1 MITVDIKLLLDCLN
15 SVCRKTLEEAA
26 LYCASRSH
34 YEITVQHW
42 LVALVQEERS
52 DVALMLVSQ
61 NISLIDFKQAVLG
74 SLESMPT
81 GNTAKPSISPQLF
94 EWVQD
99 AWLIASV
106 DLHAAKVRS
115 AALLLALIKK
125 RHFYNLA
132 FGGDIFLHLNENHLT
147 SLFSELT
154 QASIEQET
162 KAESSADQS
171 APSSH
176 GDDPFSLYC
185 RDLSA
190 LAANGKIDPVFG
202 RDQEI
207 EQIIDV
213 LARRRKNHPILVGF
227 AGVGKTALVEGL
239 ALRIHQ
245 HSVPAFLKNSQLLS
259 LDLAALEA
267 GASVKGEFEKRL
279 KALTDH
285 IKQSKRPIILFAD
298 EAHMLIG
305 AGNHGSGDAA
315 NLLKPMLARGELRMI
330 AATTWEEYKKYI
342 EKDPALVRRF
352 QLVRVDEPSIEQTIQ
367 MLRGLKPVYERAH
380 SVSIRE
386 EALATT
392 VQLSSRYLSGRQQP
406 DKSID
411 VLDTAAARVKL
422 ALTSVESGW
431 LLQQRVA
438 ALQAELNSLQQ
449 EHQLTPSA
457 NVMERMGKIE
467 AQLQDQQAQLDAY
480 QGQWAEAS
488 LLAQKIIEQREKILA
503 EPTSDSRE
511 LNVLLAQFKSLKGSE
526 FYHFEVNSDIV
537 AQVVSDW
544 SGVPLGKML
553 RNEQAQLIELPHK
566 LGVRIKGQSL
576 AIQTICERVQA
587 AKAGL
592 TSSEQPLGVFLLVGP
607 SGVGKTETALACA
620 DLLYGGKHN
629 LITINMS
636 EFQEKHSV
644 SRLIGSPPGY
654 VGYGEGGVLSEA
666 VRQKPYSVVLLDE
679 IEKAAPDIM
688 NLFYQVFDKG
698 QLNDGEGVE
707 IDFKNTLIF
716 MTSNLASDVI
726 LELTKNQVVPLDTIR
741 NAILPS
747 LNQFIMPSLL
757 ARMTIVPYHALALDA
772 LIDVSQHKCQQ
783 LAKRLF
789 EQRCIELRVTPSV
802 HQAIA
807 ERCQTWGGARQIDF
821 ILQQEVFPILTRR
834 CLAHESGEMP
844 LVLQIDRD
852 SQGHWQLTDS
862 KL

>member
-1 MITVDIKLLLDCLN
+1 MITVDIKLLLDSLN
-15 SVCRKTLEEAA
+15 SLCRKTLEEAA
-26 LYCASRSH
+26 LYCASRAH

-42 LVALVQEERS
+42 LYALVQEERC
-52 DVALMLVSQ
+52 DLALMLLSQ
-61 NISLIDFKQAVLG
+61 DISLVDFKQAVLG
-74 SLESMPT
+74 SLEGMPT
-81 GNTAKPSISPQLF
+81 GNSAKPSISPQLF

-99 AWLIASV
+99 AWLIGSI

-125 RHFYNLA
+125 HHFYNLA

-147 SLFSELT
+147 SLFFELT
-154 QASIEQET
+154 QASIEQD
-162 KAESSADQS
+162 SSAEPVDPTKP
-171 APSSH
+171 AAN
-176 GDDPFSLYC
+176 GDDPLSLYC
-185 RDLSA
+185 RDLSI
-190 LAANGKIDPVFG
+190 AAAQDKIDPVFG

-207 EQIIDV
+207 DQIIDV

-245 HSVPAFLKNSQLLS
+245 KSVPAFLKNSQLLS

-279 KALTDH
+279 KALTDQ
-285 IKQSKRPIILFAD
+285 IKQSKRPVILFAD

-352 QLVRVDEPSIEQTIQ
+352 QLVRVDEPSVAQTIQ
-367 MLRGLKPVYERAH
+367 MLRGLKSVYERAH
-380 SVSIRE
+380 SVFIRE

-422 ALTSVESGW
+422 ALTSVDSGW
-431 LLQQRVA
+431 LLQQQVA
-438 ALQAELNSLQQ
+438 ATQAELTSLQQ
-449 EHQLTPSA
+449 ERQLTPSNPLA
-457 NVMERMGKIE
+457 ERIEKIE
-467 AQLQDQQAQLDAY
+467 VQLQEQQSQLESH
-480 QGQWAEAS
+480 QRNWNEA
-488 LLAQKIIEQREKILA
+488 AIVAKKILEQREHILA
-503 EPTSDSRE
+503 KQTTDVSE
-511 LNVLLAQFKSLKGSE
+511 LNTLLAQFKILKGSE

-553 RNEQAQLIELPHK
+553 RNEQASLAALPGK
-566 LGVRIKGQSL
+566 LTARIKGQAL

-620 DLLYGGKHN
+620 DLLYGGKQN

-716 MTSNLASDVI
+716 MTSNLASDLI
-726 LELTKNQVVPLDTIR
+726 MDLTKQQTVPLDTIR
-741 NAILPS
+741 NAIMPS

-757 ARMTIVPYHALALDA
+757 ARMTIVPYHALALEA
-772 LIDVSQHKCQQ
+772 LIDVSQQKCQQ

-789 EQRCIELRVTPSV
+789 EQRRIELRVTAAV

-821 ILQQEVFPILTRR
+821 ILQQEVFPILTQR
-834 CLAHESGEMP
+834 CLAHESSDIS

-852 SQGHWQLTDS
+852 EQDHWQLTEVS
-862 KL
+862 Q

>member
-15 SVCRKTLEEAA
+15 SLCRQTLETAA
-26 LYCASRSH
+26 VYCASRSH

-42 LVALVQEERS
+42 LYALVQEERS
-52 DVALMLVSQ
+52 DLALMLLSQ
-61 NISLIDFKQAVLG
+61 DISLSAFKQAVLN

-81 GNTAKPSISPQLF
+81 GNSAKPSISPQLF

-99 AWLIASV
+99 AWLIGSI
-106 DLHAAKVRS
+106 DLHANKVRS

-132 FGGDIFLHLNENHLT
+132 FGGDIFLRLNENHLT
-147 SLFSELT
+147 SLCAELT
-154 QASIEQET
+154 QHSIEQQ
-162 KAESSADQS
+162 KDESSSEQT
-171 APSSH
+171 PSCANSE
-176 GDDPFSLYC
+176 DPLSLYC

-190 LAANGKIDPVFG
+190 LAAQGKIDPVFG
-202 RDQEI
+202 RDREI

-245 HSVPAFLKNSQLLS
+245 QSVPQFLQHSQLLS

-279 KALTDH
+279 KALTDQ
-285 IKQSKRPIILFAD
+285 IKQAKRPVILFAD

-305 AGNHGSGDAA
+305 AGNHGSNDAA

-352 QLVRVDEPSIEQTIQ
+352 QMVRVDEPSIDQTIQ

-386 EALATT
+386 DALATT

-422 ALTSVESGW
+422 ALTSVDSGW
-431 LLQQRVA
+431 ILQQQVA
-438 ALQAELNSLQQ
+438 ALQAELTSLRR
-449 EHQLTPSA
+449 EYQLTPSNDLIA
-457 NVMERMGKIE
+457 RCTKIE
-467 AQLQDQQAQLDAY
+467 AQLQQQQLQLNDH
-480 QGQWAEAS
+480 QSHWTEAAT
-488 LLAQKIIEQREKILA
+488 LAKKIIEQREKILA
-503 EPTSDSRE
+503 NPTMDCNE
-511 LNVLLAQFKSLKGSE
+511 LKALLVEFKALKGSD
-526 FYHFEVNSDIV
+526 FYHYEVNSDIV

-553 RNEQAQLIELPHK
+553 RNEQSLLTELPQK
-566 LGVRIKGQSL
+566 LAKRIKGQSL
-576 AIQTICERVQA
+576 AIQTVCERVQA

-592 TSSEQPLGVFLLVGP
+592 TPNDQPLGVFLLVGP

-629 LITINMS
+629 LVTINMS

-666 VRQKPYSVVLLDE
+666 IRQKPYSVVLLDE

-726 LELTKNQVVPLDTIR
+726 LELTKSQMVPLDTIR
-741 NAILPS
+741 NAIMPS

-757 ARMTIVPYHALALDA
+757 ARMTIVPYHALGLAA
-772 LIDVSQHKCQQ
+772 LIDVSQQKCQQ
-783 LAKRLF
+783 LAKRLL
-789 EQRCIELRVTPSV
+789 EQRRIELRVTPAV

-807 ERCQTWGGARQIDF
+807 ERCQAWGGARQIDF
-821 ILQQEVFPILTRR
+821 ILQQEVFPILTQR
-834 CLAHESGEMP
+834 CLMHDSAET
-844 LVLQIDRD
+844 LLILQIDRD
-852 SQGHWQLTDS
+852 SQGQWQVAEVAV
-862 KL
+862 